1 MQVTVVQLYFIVN
14 KCYFYYYF
22 VFWQTN
28 YKLKV
33 IKAIFV
39 SICYSTML
47 TINNG
52 FQLNLTSHNLQG
64 DTLIM

>member
-1 MQVTVVQLYFIVN
+1 MQVTVVQLFFIVN
-14 KCYFYYYF
+14 KRYFCYYV

-28 YKLKV
+28 YEMKV
-33 IKAIFV
+33 IIAIFV

-52 FQLNLTSHNLQG
+52 FQ
-64 DTLIM
+64 

>member
-1 MQVTVVQLYFIVN
+1 MQVTVVQLFFIVN
-14 KCYFYYYF
+14 KCYFCYYV

-28 YKLKV
+28 YKMKV
-33 IKAIFV
+33 IIAIFV

-52 FQLNLTSHNLQG
+52 FQLNLTSCNLQG
-64 DTLIM
+64 NTLIL